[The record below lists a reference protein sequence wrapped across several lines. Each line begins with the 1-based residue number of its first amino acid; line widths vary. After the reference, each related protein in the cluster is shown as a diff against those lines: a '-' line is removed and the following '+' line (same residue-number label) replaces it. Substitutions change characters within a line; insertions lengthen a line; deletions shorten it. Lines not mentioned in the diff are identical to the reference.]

1 MQYQTVIQKISPGGI
16 GVSPAST
23 SPTYAPVPDGPVAG
37 ETPALP
43 GIAIFSLCAVLL
55 AAFAIW
61 GSPFLLDYL
70 NSGDQLPPM
79 LQAVDPQLFP
89 NDPVVA
95 AMGRLKSGFYLGLAA
110 AMRLLKLAPQQ
121 TEGLIHSLYIVS
133 KLLLIVAAFA
143 VTRALR
149 KSFWFCVVFAAWCC
163 HQKPALLGS
172 ITLFMPIITH
182 NEVALILGMFA
193 IACLLRGRMFLFW
206 VLAGV
211 SVLVHVIVGL
221 QFLLCFGSAL
231 LWRRDFNKGFFA
243 GAAIFVAC
251 CMFYLL
257 TMTPP
262 ALSPAEWQLF
272 VASNGHTA
280 HISLFNHGWLDWFG
294 FVSFFGLA
302 LISSNR
308 FLKGDTGFELL
319 RRAAVCGAALSLLLS
334 VVAVTSKVMKLMLF
348 QPMRIFFWVTLIC
361 FLMLAAATVEAF
373 RLGNQGK
380 ASRLAGVMLAAVLVL
395 TVLNS
400 ILAPLFAFLGL
411 SYFLAEKI
419 AGRFG
424 ARASAMVD
432 LAARTVLTMGVAGI
446 LMAWVLGT
454 RQPVDSLRSPVLL
467 LPGIFCLMIL
477 FLPRLKNW
485 QAPAAA
491 TVILYCLM
499 AASFYR
505 YGYAARWTNPD
516 WRAVRLWCQT
526 HTAPS
531 DRFITP
537 PDQIGFRVLALRS
550 TASESLPRVIWAA
563 PQTYLANKQAVE
575 LAAKGYAG
583 GTSNPAYLF
592 ELARAW
598 QCDYVVTR
606 GSYDAKF
613 TPLFRS
619 GEFSVLKVPQQ
630 D

>member
-1 MQYQTVIQKISPGGI
+1 MHYQSITQKSSVAGSA
-16 GVSPAST
+16 GVSPAI
-23 SPTYAPVPDGPVAG
+23 APQAYVSVPAGPVAG

-55 AAFAIW
+55 AAFAVW

-110 AMRLLKLAPQQ
+110 AMRFLKLAPQQ
-121 TEGLIHSLYIVS
+121 TEGLIHSLYIAS

-149 KSFWFCVVFAAWCC
+149 KSFWFFVVFAAWCC

-172 ITLFMPIITH
+172 VTLFMPIITH

-193 IACLLRGRMFLFW
+193 IACLLCGRMFLFW
-206 VLAGV
+206 ALAGV
-211 SVLVHVIVGL
+211 SVLVHVLVGL
-221 QFLLCFGSAL
+221 QFLLCFGPVL
-231 LWRRDFNKGFFA
+231 LWRREFNKGFFA
-243 GAAIFVAC
+243 GMVIFVAC
-251 CMFYLL
+251 CLLYLL

-262 ALSPAEWQLF
+262 VLSPADWQLF
-272 VASNGHTA
+272 VAANGHTA

-302 LISSNR
+302 LISNNR

-319 RRAAVCGAALSLLLS
+319 RRAAVCGAVIGLLLS
-334 VVAVTSKVMKLMLF
+334 FAAVVSQAMKLMLF
-348 QPMRIFFWVTLIC
+348 QPMRVFFWVTLLC
-361 FLMLAAATVEAF
+361 FLMLAAAAVEAF
-373 RLGNQGK
+373 KQTK
-380 ASRLAGVMLAAVLVL
+380 TSRLAAALLAIVLAL

-411 SYFLAEKI
+411 SYFIAEWLAIK
-419 AGRFG
+419 FN
-424 ARASAMVD
+424 ARASSMIN
-432 LAARTVLTMGVAGI
+432 LAAQTALTIGI
-446 LMAWVLGT
+446 GAIFAAWALGD

-467 LPGIFCLMIL
+467 LPGLLCLAIL
-477 FLPRLKNW
+477 FLPRMKRW
-485 QAPAAA
+485 QAPLAG
-491 TVILYCLM
+491 VLIGYCLI
-499 AASFYR
+499 AASHYR
-505 YGYAARWTNPD
+505 YDYAKRWTDPD

-526 HTAPS
+526 HTQPS

-563 PQTYLANKQAVE
+563 PQTYLANRQAVE
-575 LAAKGYAG
+575 SAAKGYVG
-583 GTSNPAYLF
+583 GRSDPTYLF
-592 ELARAW
+592 GLARAW
-598 QCDYVVTR
+598 QCDYVVAR